1 VQPTT
6 PTTDR
11 ETQRIAA
18 LHRLGI
24 LDTPAEAL
32 LDGLTRAAAAAC
44 RTPMALLNLVDRD
57 RQWTKS
63 QVGLPGFVEIPRE
76 HAICT
81 LVVAS
86 AQYLEIPDT
95 RLDPRVSAKPCV
107 RGTPPLVFYAGA
119 PLVTPEGHVLGSLC
133 VLDEVPRAGLAQ
145 NERAALQELA
155 RSVVQSLLLRQA
167 AHRSLQTSS
176 EQMFRELSEAC
187 PVGIFH
193 TDATG
198 KVIYVNPEVARIFKR
213 TRDGL
218 LGDDWVHG
226 VHPLDRSHAA
236 ALWHQTAAAGK
247 VFDHTYRVLH
257 ADGGVVHV
265 RARAQAVRLP
275 DGSAG
280 GYVGSVEDVSVEVRH
295 GEQLQAS
302 NDFLARA
309 EYIAGVGAWR
319 YNLQTREI
327 QWTGQL
333 RRICELPADYV
344 PRGDEHVQ
352 ARYFSRETQQAIRAA
367 AEASAQTGQP
377 WDLQVPMTTARGRR
391 IWVRTIGE
399 IERRDGKPHALVGA
413 LQDVTEG
420 QLARDA
426 LERSEERLHRALDG
440 SGLALWDLD
449 VPSQT
454 VYLSEQWS
462 VLLGGSPRQ
471 TRCAARELLA
481 LVPDEDRPAIQQALA
496 QVLHG
501 ESARYVVEHRVRRED
516 GSLVWIHSEGRV
528 AQRDDQGAPLRM
540 VGTNRDT
547 TQGKQAEQEL
557 RVARD
562 AADAANQAKTHF
574 LATMSHEIRTPLNGI
589 IGMTRLLLDEPMGAE
604 QRRHA
609 ELIDSSAHS
618 LLALVNDILDM
629 SKIEAGQMEIERVPF
644 DLHALVED
652 LATLYRLRATEKK
665 LLFRLRID
673 PGVPRHVL
681 ADPTRVRQ
689 VLVNLLGNALKF
701 TATGWIGLHVKAS
714 ERDAAPA
721 LQFTIADTGVGIP
734 REVQPQLFSRFM
746 QADSSTSRQFG
757 GTGLG
762 LSIVRQLVELMEGT
776 VSVQSEPGKG
786 SRFSVR
792 LPAAAAVQESPA
804 ASAWQDVTPAR
815 EGARI
820 LVAED
825 NSTNQVVALGML
837 RKLGYTDVSLATDGR
852 QACALAQREQ
862 FDLILMDC
870 HMPELDGYEATRR
883 LRAAGCEAP
892 IIAMTANAI
901 KGDRERC
908 IEAGMN
914 DYLSKPIDL
923 KVLRTVLSRWTGTPA
938 SRLGDLPLYDGDGMA
953 SRFGGDM
960 ELKDLALATFR
971 RTTPPLLERMHT
983 ALTVADRKQIALLA
997 HSAKGGGAMISAE
1010 RYAGIAAVLEERAAT
1025 ASENDLRQLVGDLQ
1039 AAFEQFDEIVA
1050 VLTAR

>member
-44 RTPMALLNLVDRD
+44 GTPMALLNLVDRD

-63 QVGLPGFVEIPRE
+63 QTGLPGFGEIPRE

-86 AQYLEIPDT
+86 AAYLEIPDT
-95 RLDPRVSAKPCV
+95 RIDPRVSDKPCV
-107 RGTPPLVFYAGA
+107 RGIPPLVFYAGA

-133 VLDEVPRAGLAQ
+133 VLDEVPRPGLAQ

-155 RSVVQSLLLRQA
+155 RAVVQSLLLRQA

-176 EQMFRELSEAC
+176 EQMFRELSETC

-193 TDATG
+193 TDASG
-198 KVIYVNPEVARIFKR
+198 KVIYVNSEVARIFGR
-213 TRDGL
+213 TREAL
-218 LGDDWVHG
+218 LGNDWVDG
-226 VHPLDRSHAA
+226 VHPMDRNLAA
-236 ALWHQTAAAGK
+236 ALWHETAAAGK

-257 ADGGVVHV
+257 AADGIVHV

-280 GYVGSVEDVSVEVRH
+280 GYVGSVEDVSAEVRH

-302 NDFLARA
+302 NDFLDRA
-309 EYIAGVGAWR
+309 ELIAGVGAWR
-319 YNLQTREI
+319 FNLLTGET

-367 AEASAQTGQP
+367 AQASEQTGQP

-399 IERRDGKPHALVGA
+399 IERRDGKPYALVGA

-426 LERSEERLHRALDG
+426 LERSEERLHRALEG

-462 VLLGGSPRQ
+462 VLLGGAPRQ
-471 TRCAARELLA
+471 TRCSARELMA
-481 LVPDEDRPAIQQALA
+481 LVPGADRPAIQQAIA
-496 QVLHG
+496 QVLG
-501 ESARYVVEHRVRRED
+501 GQSARYVVEHRVRRED
-516 GSLVWIHSEGRV
+516 GTLVWIHSEGRV
-528 AQRDDQGAPLRM
+528 AQRDDKGAPLRM

-547 TQGKQAEQEL
+547 TQDKQAEQEL
-557 RVARD
+557 RIARD

-618 LLALVNDILDM
+618 LLSLVNDILDM

-652 LATLYRLRATEKK
+652 LATLYRLRATEKN
-665 LLFRLRID
+665 LVFRVRID

-701 TATGWIGLHVKAS
+701 TSSGWIGLHVKAS
-714 ERDAAPA
+714 ERGAAGV
-721 LQFTIADTGVGIP
+721 LQFTIADTGIGIP

-762 LSIVRQLVELMEGT
+762 LSIVRQMVELMEGT
-776 VSVQSEPGKG
+776 VSVQSTPGKG
-786 SRFSVR
+786 SRFSIR
-792 LPAAAAVQESPA
+792 LPAPAVQESPT

-815 EGARI
+815 EDARI

-825 NSTNQVVALGML
+825 NSTNQVVAFGML
-837 RKLGYTDVSLATDGR
+837 RKLGYGDVSLASDGR
-852 QACALAQREQ
+852 QACALSRREH

-870 HMPELDGYEATRR
+870 QMPEMDGYEATRR

-938 SRLGDLPLYDGDGMA
+938 SRLGDLPLFDGEGMTT
-953 SRFGGDM
+953 RFGGDL
-960 ELKDLALATFR
+960 ELKELALATFR
-971 RTTPPLLERMHT
+971 RTTPPLLERLHT
-983 ALTVADRKQIALLA
+983 ALSVADRKQIALLA
-997 HSAKGGGAMISAE
+997 HSAKGGGSMISAE

-1025 ASENDLRQLVGDLQ
+1025 ASEDDLRQLVGDLQ
-1039 AAFEQFDEIVA
+1039 AAFDQFDEIVA